1 MKRSKAFVLSLG
13 LLAGSILST
22 SVMAAK
28 DVAGVRFDD
37 RYAVGGQS
45 LQLNG
50 AGLRKKMFIKVY
62 AIGLYLNGK
71 ASTASGVL
79 TQPGAKSVRI
89 VMLRDV
95 SAEDLSDSLV
105 KSITANVSASEM
117 PAIQG
122 RLNELEANLKTL
134 GQVKRG
140 DVIQM
145 DFLPTSGTH
154 ISTSTQSMPRDIP
167 GEDFYRALL
176 KIWIG
181 EKPSDGDLKDDL
193 LGKAS

>member
-1 MKRSKAFVLSLG
+1 MKRLKTFVLTLG
-13 LLAGSILST
+13 LLAAAVAST
-22 SVMAAK
+22 STQAAQE
-28 DVAGVRFDD
+28 VAGVKFED
-37 RYAVGGQS
+37 RYTVAGQS

-71 ASTASGVL
+71 SANPSGVL
-79 TQPGAKSVRI
+79 SQSGAKSVRI
-89 VMLRDV
+89 VMLRNV
-95 SAEDLSDSLV
+95 SAQDLSESLV
-105 KSITANVSASEM
+105 KSITQNVSPSEM
-117 PAIQG
+117 PGLQA

-134 GQVKRG
+134 GEVKRG

-145 DFLPTSGTH
+145 DFLPNSGTH
-154 ISTSTQSMPRDIP
+154 ISMGAQVMPRDIP

-176 KIWIG
+176 KIWVG
-181 EKPSDGDLKDDL
+181 EKPSDDDLKDSL

>member
-1 MKRSKAFVLSLG
+1 MKRLKTFVLSLG
-13 LLAGSILST
+13 LIAAAVSSSSAL
-22 SVMAAK
+22 AAK
-28 DVAGVRFDD
+28 EIAGVKFDD
-37 RYAVGGQS
+37 RYAVAGQS

-71 ASTASGVL
+71 ASTPSGVL
-79 TQPGAKSVRI
+79 SQPGAKSVRI

-95 SAEDLSDSLV
+95 SAQDLSDSLI
-105 KSITANVSASEM
+105 KSITANVSSSEM
-117 PAIQG
+117 PSIQS

-145 DFLPTSGTH
+145 DFLPASGTH
-154 ISTSTQSMPRDIP
+154 ITSGAQVMPRDIP